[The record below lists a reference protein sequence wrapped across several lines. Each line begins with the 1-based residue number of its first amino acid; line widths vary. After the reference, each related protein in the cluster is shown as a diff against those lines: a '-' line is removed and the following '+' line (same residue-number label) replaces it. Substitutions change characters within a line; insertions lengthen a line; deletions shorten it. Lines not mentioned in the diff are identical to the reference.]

1 MKYRNE
7 ILCGI
12 IAAAIVLI
20 DQFIKMVV
28 AKSIPL
34 HQEIA
39 RLGSVFSIT
48 YSQNIGASF
57 GILQGKT
64 TFLIWFSVAALM
76 GIVWYLRKTP
86 ARMVPF
92 VALIAGGAVSNL
104 IDRVNLG
111 YVVDYVNFWYIPTF
125 NIADLA
131 ITIGTIGVGYLMYKK
146 EKV

>member
-1 MKYRNE
+1 MKHRSE
-7 ILCGI
+7 ILFGI
-12 IAAAIVLI
+12 IATAIVLA
-20 DQFIKMVV
+20 DQFIKSIV
-28 AKSIPL
+28 AKSILL

-39 RLGSVFSIT
+39 RLGGFFSVT
-48 YSQNIGASF
+48 YSKNIGASF

-64 TFLIWFSVAALM
+64 TFLIWFSVVVLI

-86 ARMVPF
+86 AKMVPF

-111 YVVDYVNFWYIPTF
+111 YVVDYVNFWYVPTF

-131 ITIGTIGVGYLMYKK
+131 ITTGTVGVGYWLYFKK
-146 EKV
+146 V